1 MQEENLKISC
11 NLEGESA
18 RDYEMMALLFKIQNI
33 APNRSKQQSLLIS
46 AALLA
51 LNALADRYSDNTGNR
66 YGALEEVLKFG
77 GCRAQDIEK
86 LLKTSPAAIDAIQG
100 AIGTN
105 SAVK

>member
-1 MQEENLKISC
+1 MQDENMKISC

-18 RDYEMMALLFKIQNI
+18 RDYEMMALLFKVQNI

-66 YGALEEVLKFG
+66 YGALEDVLKFG
-77 GCRAQDIEK
+77 GCRVSDIEK
-86 LLKTSPAAIDAIQG
+86 LLKSSPAAIDAIQE